1 MMCLHK
7 YRAHYVHEKWMLTI
21 KIVAIH
27 FLFSN
32 IEKYINIFIFKSSY
46 FINYLF
52 ALPKYYLI
60 YIIKNK
66 GYFKTWILIFYNKS
80 STV

>member
-32 IEKYINIFIFKSSY
+32 IEKYM
-46 FINYLF
+46 
-52 ALPKYYLI
+52 AL
-60 YIIKNK
+60 
-66 GYFKTWILIFYNKS
+66 
-80 STV
+80 